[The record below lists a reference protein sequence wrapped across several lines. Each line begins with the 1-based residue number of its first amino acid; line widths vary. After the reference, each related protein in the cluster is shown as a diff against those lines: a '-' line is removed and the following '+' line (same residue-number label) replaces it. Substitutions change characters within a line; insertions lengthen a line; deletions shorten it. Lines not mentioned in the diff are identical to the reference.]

1 MPGPATIYTTGGPTG
16 LSQIKYCSCGR
27 LTIPDK
33 GNNPSRVPI
42 QTGSL
47 TIPVRP
53 TKLDTQTG
61 STNANPSS
69 KQSNDPVR
77 HNKTTTK
84 LTHRGPLYA
93 GPSVQNHH
101 LAGFNGAS
109 NNIKSLKGC
118 KATTSNYSGA
128 TQLTQQH
135 NLQVKLATSNISG
148 TQVPEEPS
156 SRRHIQV
163 PSSLMAI
170 YEHKLTTVEHK
181 QLHSQLDN
189 F

>member
-1 MPGPATIYTTGGPTG
+1 MERNNFTMSQFNFTSTRPRGHDVGGSMAALPSSRRWFFFLPLVVFLEGKWVDPRPLASRRQAVVPGPATIYTTGGPTG

-77 HNKTTTK
+77 HNKTNNKTTTK
-84 LTHRGPLYA
+84 LTHRGPL
-93 GPSVQNHH
+93 
-101 LAGFNGAS
+101 
-109 NNIKSLKGC
+109 
-118 KATTSNYSGA
+118 
-128 TQLTQQH
+128 
-135 NLQVKLATSNISG
+135 
-148 TQVPEEPS
+148 
-156 SRRHIQV
+156 
-163 PSSLMAI
+163 
-170 YEHKLTTVEHK
+170 
-181 QLHSQLDN
+181 
-189 F
+189 